1 MQTMQ
6 QTFGKFVRLIDAL
19 SGINHN
25 GNKKALLSQRWPRD
39 APYLWVHA
47 LKIFESPWV
56 GPRLLVPKFLIDFCS
71 ERSYECAYKIWSSPK
86 SALSLH

>member
-25 GNKKALLSQRWPRD
+25 GNKKALLSQR
-39 APYLWVHA
+39 
-47 LKIFESPWV
+47 
-56 GPRLLVPKFLIDFCS
+56 
-71 ERSYECAYKIWSSPK
+71 
-86 SALSLH
+86 